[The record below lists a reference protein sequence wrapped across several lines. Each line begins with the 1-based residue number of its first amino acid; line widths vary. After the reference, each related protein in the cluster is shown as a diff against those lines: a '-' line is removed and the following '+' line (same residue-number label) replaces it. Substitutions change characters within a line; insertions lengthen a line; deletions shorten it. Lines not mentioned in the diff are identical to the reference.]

1 MDARVRQVLER
12 RFRQWSVGHA
22 LAAFSAAALLGL
34 SVGSEPAHAQSI
46 GYGGLSVTAN
56 GQFIGTS
63 IACPASDIPT
73 GGAAQ
78 CVSLDGATTTDGFS
92 FATCFG
98 CTGPARAVAAVSGSI
113 MTISVREITITGPA
127 TVPAVLTLVGAASFI
142 IEGACTACPAGGA
155 MSGFFSGGSATSP
168 SGDTIQLAAVA
179 NGKIINGKPLGDKDA
194 FTPVSLPS
202 LCAGTGSGCVF
213 TASNTTD
220 WFADSISQG
229 VPCPGGSILVAAAD
243 VAVAPLAT
251 ETFFSE
257 CSLSVATMVKFTN
270 PGESVDLPVSV
281 AQVTPDVANNHPDA
295 AAAILDGALL
305 APAALSAKLEIK
317 PSRYELKSVLTLG
330 AESNGLDP
338 MHEFMVVRV
347 GNSSITIPAG
357 SFHTIPND
365 KFGHARWALE
375 ATIKGV
381 LLEAQITSFDAAHWG
396 LKVEAQG
403 VNTTGITNPVPVEIV
418 INDDHV
424 SPTLVTAEIKR

>member
-1 MDARVRQVLER
+1 MSAQLRQVLER
-12 RFRQWSVGHA
+12 RFRQWSAGHA

-34 SVGSEPAHAQSI
+34 SVVSEPAHAQSI

-56 GQFIGTS
+56 GQSIGTS

-73 GGAAQ
+73 GGVAQ

-92 FATCFG
+92 FATCFR

-113 MTISVREITITGPA
+113 MTISVKEITITGPDTA
-127 TVPAVLTLVGAASFI
+127 PAVLTLLGSASFI
-142 IEGACTACPAGGA
+142 IEGECTACPAGGA

-194 FTPVSLPS
+194 FTLVSLPS

-213 TASNTTD
+213 TASDTTD

-229 VPCPGGSILVAAAD
+229 VPCPRGPIILAAAD

-251 ETFFSE
+251 DSE

-281 AQVTPDVANNHPDA
+281 AQVTPDVANNHPEA

-305 APAALSAKLEIK
+305 APAAISAKLEIK
-317 PSRYELKSVLTLG
+317 PSGYELKSVLTLG
-330 AESNGLDP
+330 AESNSLDP
-338 MHEFMVVRV
+338 MHEFTVVRV
-347 GNSSITIPAG
+347 GNSSIRIPAG

-365 KFGHARWALE
+365 KFGHARWAFDG
-375 ATIKGV
+375 TIKGV
-381 LLEAQITSFDAAHWG
+381 GIQAQITRFDAAHWG
-396 LKVEAQG
+396 LKVEAKG
-403 VNTTGITNPVPVEIV
+403 ANMTGTTNPVPVEIV
-418 INDDHV
+418 VNDDHV
-424 SPTLVTAEIKR
+424 SPTLVRAEIKG